1 MTDKKAL
8 LVIDMQNDYL
18 WAERKPMFSY
28 DTDSLVKSVNDTIA
42 QHKASGDDII
52 YIGQVFPNNFTNRL
66 IIGFSIKGSKGA
78 ELYSGLDV
86 VSPLYFEKYLP
97 NTFTSKSFKEHLSK
111 NTYSTF
117 TLCGLD
123 LCGCVGAT
131 AEGALRTGAE
141 VFLDEKST
149 GCRFSADK
157 AQKRKTELINK
168 GVKFI

>member
-1 MTDKKAL
+1 MADKKAL

-28 DTDSLVKSVNDTIA
+28 DTERLVRSVNETIA

-52 YIGQVFPNNFTNRL
+52 YIGQVFPNIVTNRL
-66 IIGFSIKGSKGA
+66 IIGFSIKGTEGA
-78 ELYSGLDV
+78 ELYEGLDV
-86 VSPLYFEKYLP
+86 VSELYFEKNLP
-97 NTFTSKSFKEHLSK
+97 DTFTSKSFKEHLSRNK
-111 NTYSTF
+111 YSSF
-117 TLCGLD
+117 TVCGID

-131 AEGALRTGAE
+131 AKGALRTGAE

-149 GCRFSADK
+149 GCRFSAEK
-157 AQKRKTELINK
+157 AQKRKSELIRK